1 MLINPYRFAAGVSL
15 PAPLHW
21 WDLDAITANR
31 VTDLGTK
38 TDSDGWDLLRT
49 KVGITIDATETI
61 GATSRSVSVFDSS
74 DACFEYSR
82 LAGPVKNIAWDGDN
96 TDAMSVACWV
106 KLTAITSVGNFFMTW
121 FAGGTDKMFQLL
133 TLNNTATDHWY
144 SDIYEASGDT
154 IVARDTAELFGTTGT
169 WYHIAMTFDGT
180 TLTLWL
186 DGAVLASNTN
196 VDVNSFNTTDAM
208 PFAIGNASNAK
219 DSTVLCHNGKMA
231 FSGIWDVDI
240 GSAGVAEL
248 YNSGESASYSEL
260 WA

>member
-1 MLINPYRFAAGVSL
+1 MIINPYRFTSAGGIAE
-15 PAPLHW
+15 PIHW
-21 WDLDAITANR
+21 WDLDAITSSR

-49 KVGITIDATETI
+49 KAGITIDATETI
-61 GATSRSVSVFDSS
+61 GTTSRSVSVFDSS
-74 DACFEYSR
+74 SSCFEYSTSA
-82 LAGPVKNIAWDGDN
+82 AGKNIAWDGDN

-106 KLTAITSVGNFFMTW
+106 KLTAITSVGNFLMTW
-121 FAGGTDKMFQLL
+121 YAGGTDKMFQLL

-144 SDIYEASGDT
+144 ADIYEASGDT
-154 IVARDTAELFGTTGT
+154 IVSRDTAELFGSTGT

-196 VDVNSFNTTDAM
+196 VDVNSFNTTAAM
-208 PFAIGNASNAK
+208 PFAIGNASNSK
-219 DSTVLCHNGKMA
+219 NSTVLCHNGKMA
-231 FSGIWDVDI
+231 FCGIWDVDI

-248 YNSGESASYSEL
+248 YNSGESASHSEL
-260 WA
+260 WG